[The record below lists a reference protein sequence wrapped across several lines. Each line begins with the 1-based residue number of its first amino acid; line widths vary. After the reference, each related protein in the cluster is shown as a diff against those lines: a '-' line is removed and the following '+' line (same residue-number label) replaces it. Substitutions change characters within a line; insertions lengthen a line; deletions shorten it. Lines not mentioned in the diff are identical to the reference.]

1 MAATQGAPGASLV
14 SLVTASLRNDRHLH
28 VRDEARTPE
37 GGETAAWRGRDIFS
51 SASSFPRARP
61 SVTASPSPTTTP
73 APGLPD
79 RVHIASASS
88 SDRRSVAR
96 GDAHVG
102 PPGDDTRAAGAH
114 PQQPV
119 HSYFARQLEG
129 CGDRPAHALEMLR
142 DAPAYLRRNRL
153 VEMKKAAKAEATRKR
168 LHSLLEAGEALS
180 ERNFPGL
187 AYTGNAHATG
197 PEESSGEREL
207 RRLFPGG
214 ALYVDE
220 RPRAMLS
227 NVRSSF
233 DDDDDEE
240 DEEDTE
246 DEDSEGETKDVKTEK
261 ETEFV
266 THTEPPKQL
275 PKRRER
281 PNESATAAAAR
292 YANSAVPTA
301 PPRTLPFI
309 AGGIQVIAIGSV
321 VPELSGRFSAQVS
334 IF

>member
-1 MAATQGAPGASLV
+1 M

-79 RVHIASASS
+79 RVHIASVSS

-102 PPGDDTRAAGAH
+102 PPGDEDTRAAGERD
-114 PQQPV
+114 PQRV

-129 CGDRPAHALEMLR
+129 CGGCPTHALEMLR

-227 NVRSSF
+227 EIRSSF
-233 DDDDDEE
+233 DGEEDEE

-246 DEDSEGETKDVKTEK
+246 DEDSEGETEDVKTEK
-261 ETEFV
+261 ETQLV
-266 THTEPPKQL
+266 THTEPPPKLL

-301 PPRTLPFI
+301 PPRALPFI

-334 IF
+334 VF

>member
-1 MAATQGAPGASLV
+1 M
-14 SLVTASLRNDRHLH
+14 
-28 VRDEARTPE
+28 
-37 GGETAAWRGRDIFS
+37 
-51 SASSFPRARP
+51 
-61 SVTASPSPTTTP
+61 TASPSPTTTP

-114 PQQPV
+114 PQPV

-227 NVRSSF
+227 EIRSSF

-240 DEEDTE
+240 DTE
-246 DEDSEGETKDVKTEK
+246 DEDSDSEGETEEIKTEK
-261 ETEFV
+261 ETQFV
-266 THTEPPKQL
+266 THTEPPPKLL